1 MRALA
6 GIVILIALLLVC
18 WSPKGDAF
26 LAMPIPNMVRQVPI
40 QVDSA
45 PVQPIEKK
53 QVRSSSAIRDM
64 ADRVAALGE
73 YAEAE
78 DLYREALT
86 LLPQSCSDAGY
97 LHDRIAQL
105 YARQSKY
112 AKAESEWFKAF
123 QILARTR
130 GSGSPS
136 VAVVLES
143 MGWANEKLNRLNVAK
158 LCYEKAL
165 VIQQKTGAPEFLQ
178 ATTMRT
184 LANIYLQQKQTH
196 RAQQLLRRAD
206 LLDR

>member
-1 MRALA
+1 MRAFA
-6 GIVILIALLLVC
+6 GLLIPIAILLLFL
-18 WSPKGDAF
+18 SPKGDAF
-26 LAMPIPNMVRQVPI
+26 LAVPIPNMVRPVPTQVYS
-40 QVDSA
+40 V
-45 PVQPIEKK
+45 PVQPLEKK
-53 QVRSSSAIRDM
+53 QTRSFSAIRNM

-86 LLPQSCSDAGY
+86 LLPQQCTEAGY

-123 QILARTR
+123 QILVRTT
-130 GSGSPS
+130 GSGSPT

-143 MGWANEKLNRLNVAK
+143 MGWANENLNRMDLAK

-165 VIQQKTGAPEFLQ
+165 VIQQKTGAPEFLR
-178 ATTMRT
+178 ASTMRT
-184 LANIYLQQKQTH
+184 LANIYLQQKQTR